1 MSIQLNDDLKTKV
14 SSDFL
19 NQINAYLKEVNRS
32 LTCSK
37 EEKEFYI
44 DKIKNGI
51 LVFIDENPDATM
63 EDIRREIGDP
73 IISTNDVFENVT
85 SDEPEKIKKRIKV
98 RKVIIIAAAIVVA
111 IVGIIYASA
120 FIIQNQDAPG
130 TYEEIKQNKVCPT
143 KLILRGLNE
152 YEKENFIFVSMFN
165 NVG

>member
-37 EEKEFYI
+37 EEKEVYI

-130 TYEEIKQNKVCPT
+130 TYEEIKQNESVS
-143 KLILRGLNE
+143 
-152 YEKENFIFVSMFN
+152 YEANIEGIE
-165 NVG
+165 

>member
-120 FIIQNQDAPG
+120 FIIQNQNAPG
-130 TYEEIKQNKVCPT
+130 TYEEIKQNESVS
-143 KLILRGLNE
+143 
-152 YEKENFIFVSMFN
+152 YEANIEGIE
-165 NVG
+165 

>member
-51 LVFIDENPDATM
+51 LVFIDKNPDATM

-130 TYEEIKQNKVCPT
+130 TYEEIKQNESVS
-143 KLILRGLNE
+143 
-152 YEKENFIFVSMFN
+152 YEANIEGIE
-165 NVG
+165 

>member
-63 EDIRREIGDP
+63 EEW
-73 IISTNDVFENVT
+73 
-85 SDEPEKIKKRIKV
+85 KIFGGK
-98 RKVIIIAAAIVVA
+98 
-111 IVGIIYASA
+111 
-120 FIIQNQDAPG
+120 
-130 TYEEIKQNKVCPT
+130 
-143 KLILRGLNE
+143 
-152 YEKENFIFVSMFN
+152 
-165 NVG
+165 

>member
-51 LVFIDENPDATM
+51 LVFIDENPDATR

-130 TYEEIKQNKVCPT
+130 TYEEIKQNESVS
-143 KLILRGLNE
+143 
-152 YEKENFIFVSMFN
+152 YEANIEGIE
-165 NVG
+165 

>member
-1 MSIQLNDDLKTKV
+1 MSMQLNDDLKTKV

-130 TYEEIKQNKVCPT
+130 TYEEIKQNESVS
-143 KLILRGLNE
+143 
-152 YEKENFIFVSMFN
+152 YEANIEGIE
-165 NVG
+165 

>member
-37 EEKEFYI
+37 EEKEFNI

-130 TYEEIKQNKVCPT
+130 TYEEIKQNESVS
-143 KLILRGLNE
+143 
-152 YEKENFIFVSMFN
+152 YEANIEGIE
-165 NVG
+165 

>member
-73 IISTNDVFENVT
+73 IISTNDVSENVT

-130 TYEEIKQNKVCPT
+130 TYEEIKQNESVS
-143 KLILRGLNE
+143 
-152 YEKENFIFVSMFN
+152 YEANIEGIE
-165 NVG
+165 

>member
-44 DKIKNGI
+44 DKIKNGILVNGI

-130 TYEEIKQNKVCPT
+130 TYEEIKQNESVS
-143 KLILRGLNE
+143 
-152 YEKENFIFVSMFN
+152 YEANIEGIE
-165 NVG
+165 

>member
-130 TYEEIKQNKVCPT
+130 TYEEIKQNESVS
-143 KLILRGLNE
+143 
-152 YEKENFIFVSMFN
+152 YEANIEGIE
-165 NVG
+165 